1 MGTRVVQNGEP
12 GRSDVEWSVTLRV
25 MLWGAGLVGACAAI
39 IVSAGVLRI
48 FEMSS
53 KLDVVE
59 ARQVMV
65 LQELTTVRLAISNE
79 DYVSRS
85 EMSSWLRS
93 GARQDAI
100 SAMVGDGNVGRAI
113 QKEVDRL
120 EAESKR

>member
-100 SAMVGDGNVGRAI
+100 NAMVGDGNVGRAI